1 MVPAGRRRDGQTGVT
16 GIGRVQPVS
25 GICAGRTAIVTGGGG
40 GLGRSYSRALATAG
54 ANVVVNDINPETA
67 GETVEDITA
76 AGGRAQVNTNDITN
90 HEDAGR
96 IVQQA
101 LDAYGDC
108 HAVVNNAGICRDRMF
123 ASMSPD
129 DWDQVIAVHLK
140 GHFCIA
146 SHLARYW
153 RQQAKD
159 GRTPS
164 ARIINTSSGAG
175 LLGSVGQSNYSAAK
189 GGILSLTLVQ
199 AAELGRYGVTA
210 NALAPQ
216 ARTGMTEVLFAEM
229 MKVPEDGSFDAF
241 HPDNAAPLVVW
252 LASEVSGHVTGQCF
266 EIFGGKLSVAD
277 GWRTGPQ
284 LDKGARWDAE
294 ELTEA
299 VNGLLDEATPAQPV
313 YGS

>member
-1 MVPAGRRRDGQTGVT
+1 M
-16 GIGRVQPVS
+16 S
-25 GICAGRTAIVTGGGG
+25 EICRGRTAIVTGAGG
-40 GLGRSYSRALATAG
+40 GLGRSYARALAAAG
-54 ANVVVNDINPETA
+54 ANVIVNDINGETA
-67 GETVEDITA
+67 RGTVADITA
-76 AGGRAQVNTNDITN
+76 AGGRALVNTNDITD

-101 LDAYGDC
+101 LHAYGDC
-108 HAVVNNAGICRDRMF
+108 HVVVNNAGICRDRMF
-123 ASMSPD
+123 ASMSPN
-129 DWDQVIAVHLK
+129 DWDDVIAVHLK

-146 SHLARYW
+146 NHLARYW
-153 RQQAKD
+153 RQRTRD
-159 GRTPS
+159 GHAVC

-216 ARTGMTEVLFAEM
+216 ARTGMTEVVFAGM
-229 MKVPEDGSFDAF
+229 MKVPEDGSFDVF

-252 LASEVSGHVTGQCF
+252 LASEASGHVTGKCF
-266 EIFGGKLSVAD
+266 EIFGGKLSIAD

-284 LDKGARWDAE
+284 LDKGARWDAA
-294 ELTEA
+294 ELTGAVDQLLAEA
-299 VNGLLDEATPAQPV
+299 QPAQPV
-313 YGS
+313 YGT

>member
-1 MVPAGRRRDGQTGVT
+1 MGEL
-16 GIGRVQPVS
+16 
-25 GICAGRTAIVTGGGG
+25 CAGRTAIVTGAGS
-40 GLGRSYSRALATAG
+40 GLGRSYARALAAAG
-54 ANVVVNDINPETA
+54 ANVIVNDINADTA
-67 GETVEDITA
+67 AETVSDILA
-76 AGGRAQVNTNDITN
+76 AGGQALVNTNDITN

-101 LDAYGDC
+101 LGAYGDC
-108 HAVVNNAGICRDRMF
+108 HVVVNNAGICRDRMF

-129 DWDQVIAVHLK
+129 DWDQVISVHLK
-140 GHFCIA
+140 GHFCIS

-153 RQQAKD
+153 RTRGKE
-159 GRTPS
+159 GHPVS
-164 ARIINTSSGAG
+164 GRIINTSSGAG

-216 ARTGMTEVLFAEM
+216 ARTGMTQEVFAEM
-229 MKVPEDGSFDAF
+229 MKIPEDGSFDQY

-252 LASEVSGHVTGQCF
+252 LASEASGHVTGQCF

-277 GWRTGPQ
+277 GWRTGPE
-284 LDKGARWDAE
+284 LDRAARWAPE
-294 ELTEA
+294 ELTDA
-299 VNGLLDEATPAQPV
+299 VNHLLAEAQPPQPV
-313 YGS
+313 YGSS

>member
-1 MVPAGRRRDGQTGVT
+1 MTE
-16 GIGRVQPVS
+16 
-25 GICAGRTAIVTGGGG
+25 ICAGRTAIVTGAGG
-40 GLGRSYSRALATAG
+40 GLGRSYALALAAAG

-67 GETVEDITA
+67 RATVAEITA
-76 AGGRAQVNTNDITN
+76 AGGCAQANTNDITD

-101 LDAYGDC
+101 LTAYGDC
-108 HAVVNNAGICRDRMF
+108 QVVVNNAGICRDRMF

-129 DWDQVIAVHLK
+129 DWDEVIAVHLK

-146 SHLARYW
+146 SHLARHW

-159 GRTPS
+159 GRQVS

-216 ARTGMTEVLFAEM
+216 ARTGMTEAVFAEV

-241 HPDNAAPLVVW
+241 HPDNVAPLVVW
-252 LASEVSGHVTGQCF
+252 LASGLSGHVTGQCF
-266 EIFGGKLSVAD
+266 EIFGGRLSVAD
-277 GWRTGPQ
+277 GWRTGTE
-284 LDKGARWDAE
+284 LDKGACWEAG
-294 ELTEA
+294 ELTDA
-299 VNGLLDEATPAQPV
+299 VDRLLDQATPAQPV
-313 YGS
+313 YGA